1 MSRIPETNAG
11 FSETEAIEIGTMLRQ
26 GWDML
31 RSTQFNKK
39 ASILRYTV
47 TDTQIEQDRKA
58 SLGIEATKVLTAGLV
73 DLDVFVTPVSEKIVN
88 ASGGKILLTDTL
100 FVFWAEVK
108 ETDKISYAGRAYE
121 VVQIRAYDPDVGQ
134 CQIIGR
140 VI

>member
-1 MSRIPETNAG
+1 MSKIPGTNAG
-11 FSETEAIEIGTMLRQ
+11 LSDGAAIEAGTILRQ
-26 GWDML
+26 GWDIL
-31 RSTQFNKK
+31 RSLQFNKT

-58 SLGIEATKVLTAGLV
+58 SLGIGAAKTLATGLA
-73 DLDVFVTPVSEKIVN
+73 DLDVYVTPVSEKIVM
-88 ASGGKILLTDTL
+88 ASGGKILLGDFL
-100 FVFWAEVK
+100 FVFWVEVK
-108 ETDKISYAGRAYE
+108 ETDKLSYAGRSYE